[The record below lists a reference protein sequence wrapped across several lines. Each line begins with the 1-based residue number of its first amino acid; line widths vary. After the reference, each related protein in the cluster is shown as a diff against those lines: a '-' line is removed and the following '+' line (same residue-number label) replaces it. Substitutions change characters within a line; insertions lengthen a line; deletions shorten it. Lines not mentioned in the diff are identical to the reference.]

1 MDVAKGDKKVLY
13 TYPSEDTSNHILFR
27 ISTIDIDNYLKIMYN
42 VDQDLLLLYVLY
54 MSVCSDVCN
63 LIDI

>member
-27 ISTIDIDNYLKIMYN
+27 ISTIDIDNYLIFMYN

-54 MSVCSDVCN
+54 MSVFWCV
-63 LIDI
+63 

>member
-27 ISTIDIDNYLKIMYN
+27 ISTVDNYLISMYN

>member
-27 ISTIDIDNYLKIMYN
+27 ISTIDNYLISMYN

-54 MSVCSDVCN
+54 MSVF
-63 LIDI
+63 